1 MDFRTADGRTYQRR
15 MVARSKRGR
24 AMSARLAVVARAVV
38 WLVYSVILA
47 RMILWAVE
55 AMR

>member
-1 MDFRTADGRTYQRR
+1 
-15 MVARSKRGR
+15 
-24 AMSARLAVVARAVV
+24 MSARLAVVARAVV